1 MGFQK
6 KNYFFY
12 NLFQNNNNDNND
24 NNNNNVFTGTLVAQ
38 SEFDNTYGVMLMGMG
53 VGRDFP
59 DFDDYDEVRWPRI
72 LTFLA
77 FF

>member
-1 MGFQK
+1 M
-6 KNYFFY
+6 
-12 NLFQNNNNDNND
+12 
-24 NNNNNVFTGTLVAQ
+24 AQ

-59 DFDDYDEVRWPRI
+59 DFDDYDEVRKIHPRI

-77 FF
+77 FFECQGL